1 MNSKMRNEI
10 LKVGKNV
17 GRFAPE
23 SMESKNFEAIPYG
36 DDTIVITPEGY
47 LLLLPE
53 QRHEPSSI
61 DIMRARL
68 VQEKRLQDREDEE
81 REERESE
88 ASQPGRLV
96 GHLFAPNS
104 FISKILEM
112 DVIDGE
118 QSTTSRKQKKD
129 RKHH

>member
-1 MNSKMRNEI
+1 MNSKMRDEI

-23 SMESKNFEAIPYG
+23 SMEDKNFEAIPYG
-36 DDTIVITPEGY
+36 EDTIVITPEGY
-47 LLLLPE
+47 LLLVPD
-53 QRHEPSSI
+53 QRHEPNSI

-68 VQEKRLQDREDEE
+68 MQEKRLQDMEDEE
-81 REERESE
+81 REEKESV
-88 ASQPGRLV
+88 SDQPHRLV

-104 FISKILEM
+104 FISKILEL

-118 QSTTSRKQKKD
+118 KNKKKQKKD
-129 RKHH
+129 KKHH